1 MEIVSLNSLIEKSI
15 IDNWNR
21 DALTDFKGAT
31 LQYHDVARKIE
42 KPCPYKQLRLPPK
55 KRGGCRGGAVG

>member
-21 DALTDFKGAT
+21 DALTD
-31 LQYHDVARKIE
+31 
-42 KPCPYKQLRLPPK
+42 LRVPHCNIMMWLVK
-55 KRGGCRGGAVG
+55 LKSCTSCSRTAVCSRAIK

>member
-21 DALTDFKGAT
+21 DD
-31 LQYHDVARKIE
+31 
-42 KPCPYKQLRLPPK
+42 LRVPHCNIMMWLVK
-55 KRGGCRGGAVG
+55 LKSCTSCSRTAACSRAIK